1 MFLVGFMVGFFVA
14 LGGAHGV
21 AKWVEGLQADNA
33 RNAARLEQFKTFK
46 AQAPPVPNYDESVP
60 ATWQE

>member
-14 LGGAHGV
+14 IGGAHSV
-21 AKWVEGLQADNA
+21 ALWVEGLQADKA
-33 RNAARLEQFKTFK
+33 RNAERLEQFQTFK
-46 AQAPPVPNYDESVP
+46 AQAPPLPNHDQSVP